1 MDHSGQ
7 SVAARCSQNDQSARF
22 SRSSSKKIVTFAR
35 ERKRER
41 ERERDGLT
49 PRYIRSIYF
58 LDSLLSSCPS
68 LADAAAAVAAFSLH
82 KSRHEGGTKKD
93 SLVRASRAREYA
105 PRAQLYDE
113 HSRETRVAGDHD
125 DEPVCRAQRRQGTD
139 GKGGNGVGREER
151 KRERKKRENTV
162 AHLLRVLLF
171 SLLLPFFL
179 SFEDVRVDFAMSRR
193 RIGCS
198 SSSSSSCFVREEP
211 YFELKD
217 LFQRWQFDRFIL
229 YDIRKIL
236 L

>member
-1 MDHSGQ
+1 MRTRWTTMDHSGQ

-41 ERERDGLT
+41 ERKRDGLT

-125 DEPVCRAQRRQGTD
+125 DEPVCRAQRR
-139 GKGGNGVGREER
+139 
-151 KRERKKRENTV
+151 
-162 AHLLRVLLF
+162 
-171 SLLLPFFL
+171 
-179 SFEDVRVDFAMSRR
+179 
-193 RIGCS
+193 
-198 SSSSSSCFVREEP
+198 
-211 YFELKD
+211 
-217 LFQRWQFDRFIL
+217 
-229 YDIRKIL
+229 
-236 L
+236 